1 MLSYKFSLYPMEQEE
16 RLVDFLGVYR
26 IICNLSNLY
35 LKYDLIFVERL
46 KLQNMNKRTCF
57 GGE

>member
-16 RLVDFLGVYR
+16 RLVDFLGLDMIY
-26 IICNLSNLY
+26 NLSNLY
-35 LKYDLIFVERL
+35 LKYDLIFVGRL
-46 KLQNMNKRTCF
+46 KLQNMNKRTRF